1 MKDVLGDRMKANYED
16 RGRHY
21 LTRRTPV
28 IVRVDGR
35 AFHTFTRGCQRPFDP
50 DIINIMVASAI
61 AVFNNA
67 QGCKL
72 AYVQSDEA
80 SFVLTDYD
88 NLETQAWFDY
98 NKSKI
103 ETVTASTMS
112 AVFNLHW
119 QCLPFGSLQAF
130 LQKGNEL
137 ATFDARSFNIPEAEV
152 VNYFLWRSK
161 DWHRNSV
168 SMYTRAHFSHAAL
181 DNKCLPDM
189 HEMLYG
195 IGKNWATDLSPVER
209 NGTFL
214 VAGNGLSLER
224 VTDVEPHYASIEVLW
239 QRALGAI
246 R

>member
-1 MKDVLGDRMKANYED
+1 MKDDLGDRMKANYED
-16 RGRHY
+16 RARHY

-35 AFHTFTRGCQRPFDP
+35 AFHTFTQHCKKPFDP
-50 DIINIMVASAI
+50 TIVNLMVASAM

-103 ETVTASTMS
+103 ETITASIMT
-112 AVFNLHW
+112 AAFNLHW
-119 QCLPFGSLQAF
+119 FITQTSP
-130 LQKGNEL
+130 GNGVP
-137 ATFDARSFNIPEAEV
+137 TFDARAFNIPEAEV
-152 VNYFLWRSK
+152 ANYFLWRAK
-161 DWHRNSV
+161 DWHRNSI
-168 SMYTRAHFSHAAL
+168 SMYARAHFSHKAL
-181 DNKCLPDM
+181 DGKGMLDM
-189 HEMLYG
+189 HEMLYA
-195 IGKNWATDLSPVER
+195 IGKNWATDLSDVER

-214 VAGNGLSLER
+214 VAGNGLSVER
-224 VTDVEPHYASIEVLW
+224 VTDVLPYFGSIEALW
-239 QRALGAI
+239 QRSLGAI